1 MSKQLTMIEI
11 MDKQM
16 KELREFDEPKIYE
29 YVAKLRDDKGKIIP
43 QKCVCGGSSKDFRQH
58 IKGKFHLK
66 FCKDNHVNVV
76 IPLKN
81 NDKTSDIK
89 TYRKEYMRK
98 YLSVS
103 KNRDKQIE
111 YNKNY
116 RKNNLKKCLKA
127 QKTCR
132 DNNKKKLEE
141 KIKLNKKMIKFTDEE
156 IILIKNASNIYNVSA
171 PHIARF
177 IIHMI
182 EKYEDINKIEYGKIS
197 RAEYWIAHY
206 DKEKHFGKF

>member
-103 KNRDKQIE
+103 KNRDKQKE

-127 QKTCR
+127 QKICR

-141 KIKLNKKMIKFTDEE
+141 IKELNKKMIEWTDEE
-156 IILIKNASNIYNVSA
+156 MVLIKNKSKELDITA
-171 PHIARF
+171 PQLARF
-177 IIHMI
+177 IVKMI
-182 EKYEDINKIEYGKIS
+182 TKWGDLHVSKNVNRVEFWINKYE
-197 RAEYWIAHY
+197 
-206 DKEKHFGKF
+206 KE